1 MPASLPMWKDSWEI
15 IAAQP
20 LPWLNK
26 APAVEQE
33 VGSSTALRRQES
45 SSLPERQ
52 WFGAGK
58 SKLTL
63 RQQSLQKA
71 ASVSRCV
78 NINCQRDGGQLVKM
92 ENM

>member
-1 MPASLPMWKDSWEI
+1 MWKDSGEI
-15 IAAQP
+15 IAEQP
-20 LPWLNK
+20 LPRLNK

-45 SSLPERQ
+45 SSLPQRQ

-58 SKLTL
+58 SELTL

-78 NINCQRDGGQLVKM
+78 NKNRQGDGGQLVKM